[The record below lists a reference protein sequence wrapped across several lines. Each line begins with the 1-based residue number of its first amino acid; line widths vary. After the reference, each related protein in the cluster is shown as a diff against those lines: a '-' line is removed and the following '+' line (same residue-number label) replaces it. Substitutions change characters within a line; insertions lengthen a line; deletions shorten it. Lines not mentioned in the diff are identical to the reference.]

1 MQQSAYSSRHV
12 FVASALRNRLVR
24 RIPNQKE
31 RFMGLNKVIF
41 ATVLCSGVFALGAC
55 GMFDRDGD
63 SGRARSTPS
72 STSGQSSAQT
82 TQVQQA
88 LKAKGY
94 DPGTI
99 NGVMGSQTQEALR
112 RFQKENGLPATGT
125 VDAQTA
131 KALGLSSSASGTTSP
146 SGDRSGGSS
155 GSSPGASGPSSG
167 GSAPRDSQSGSS
179 GSGSSRSGSGY

>member
-1 MQQSAYSSRHV
+1 ME
-12 FVASALRNRLVR
+12 
-24 RIPNQKE
+24 I
-31 RFMGLNKVIF
+31 NKVIF
-41 ATVLCSGVFALGAC
+41 ATVLCSGVLTLGAC

-63 SGRARSTPS
+63 RGRARSTQS
-72 STSGQSSAQT
+72 STRDQSSAQA

-146 SGDRSGGSS
+146 SGDRSGKSS
-155 GSSPGASGPSSG
+155 GSSPGGASSSG
-167 GSAPRDSQSGSS
+167 STPKESQSESS
-179 GSGSSRSGSGY
+179 GSGSSRSGSGN